1 MKSGNKLKIISNL
14 DIIALIVKKFKVED
28 FSKRLLMEVFLKF
41 EEMYVFN
48 HELSIAL
55 LSKGI
60 LPLTEWDK

>member
-1 MKSGNKLKIISNL
+1 
-14 DIIALIVKKFKVED
+14 
-28 FSKRLLMEVFLKF
+28 MEVFLKF

-60 LPLTEWDK
+60 LPLTEWDKWLGLIIRDSPGNLQEKVVYFMVRFVECTILN